1 MCIAG
6 GLEWLKQMALIVGG
20 VTVIKPGRI
29 SVYLCVRATNE
40 NKEVTTPALSCTG
53 APPSPLASLV
63 TIQSVCVYLLR
74 LE

>member
-1 MCIAG
+1 MV
-6 GLEWLKQMALIVGG
+6 LIVGV
-20 VTVIKPGRI
+20 VTVFKLARI
-29 SVYLCVRATNE
+29 PVYLCAQATNE
-40 NKEVTTPALSCTG
+40 NEVMTPASSCRE